1 MPWCGRS
8 GRFLTIVTQTP
19 EHPLIV
25 TVFRAVQVIDTR
37 ADTVFI
43 ADRRTAQPWAIDS
56 LQSASLL
63 ARFFGFRVGRQTFAR
78 DFRAVGFYPT
88 LSGLRAGEPAHG
100 T

>member
-43 ADRRTAQPWAIDS
+43 ADRRTAQPWAIAFS
-56 LQSASLL
+56 QLHCWLSS
-63 ARFFGFRVGRQTFAR
+63 FGFRVGKQTFAR